1 MTRTRIGLLASG
13 GGSNLQA
20 ILDHLA
26 SLGAARHGDVVLV
39 ASNRPDAGALARA
52 ERAGISRVVLRSP
65 HAPDGAELAGALAD
79 HGVQLVA
86 LAGYMRLVPPEVTAA
101 FRGRMLN
108 VHPALLPEFGGPGMY
123 GPRVHR
129 AVLEAGAAL
138 AAHGVEL
145 VALAGYMRLVPP
157 DVTAAFRGR
166 MLNVHPALL
175 PEFGGPGMYGPRVH
189 RAVLHAGAS
198 LSGPSV
204 HFVDEVYDH
213 GALIAQWP
221 VPVLSHDDEH
231 SLAARVLR
239 AEHLLY
245 PRVVDAVA
253 AGEVR
258 LGSDGRAVSDRFAEP
273 RLPTMDPDLD
283 DATLA
288 AALDE
293 ALARTR

>member
-1 MTRTRIGLLASG
+1 MTRARIAVLASG

-20 ILDHLA
+20 LLDHLA
-26 SLGAARHGDVVLV
+26 ALGDGRHGDVVLV

-52 ERAGISRVVLRSP
+52 DRAGIARVALRSP
-65 HAPDGAELAGALAD
+65 HAPDGVDLDTSLVTHD
-79 HGVQLVA
+79 VDLVA
-86 LAGYMRLVPPEVTAA
+86 LAGYMRLVSPEITAA
-101 FRGRMLN
+101 YRGRMLN

-123 GPRVHR
+123 GR
-129 AVLEAGAAL
+129 
-138 AAHGVEL
+138 
-145 VALAGYMRLVPP
+145 
-157 DVTAAFRGR
+157 
-166 MLNVHPALL
+166 
-175 PEFGGPGMYGPRVH
+175 RVH
-189 RAVLHAGAS
+189 RAVLHAGATF
-198 LSGPSV
+198 SGPSV

-221 VPVLSHDDEH
+221 VPVLPHDDEH

-258 LGSDGRAVSDRFAEP
+258 LGDDGRVVSERFRYP
-273 RLPTMDPDLD
+273 RLPSMDSRLD

-288 AALDE
+288 RTLDD
-293 ALARTR
+293 LLGLPLTSP

>member
-1 MTRTRIGLLASG
+1 MTRTRIAVLASG

-26 SLGAARHGDVVLV
+26 TLGEARHGDVVLV
-39 ASNRPDAGALARA
+39 ASNRPDTGALARA
-52 ERAGISRVVLRSP
+52 ERAGIPRVVLRSP
-65 HAPDGAELAGALAD
+65 HAPDGLELDAALAA

-86 LAGYMRLVPPEVTAA
+86 LAGYMRLIPAEVTAA
-101 FRGRMLN
+101 
-108 VHPALLPEFGGPGMY
+108 Y
-123 GPRVHR
+123 
-129 AVLEAGAAL
+129 
-138 AAHGVEL
+138 
-145 VALAGYMRLVPP
+145 
-157 DVTAAFRGR
+157 RGR

-189 RAVLHAGAS
+189 RAVLHAGAT

-213 GALIAQWP
+213 GAVIAQWP
-221 VPVLSHDDEH
+221 VPVLPHDDEH

-258 LGSDGRAVSDRFAEP
+258 LGDDGRVVSERFAQP
-273 RLPTMDPDLD
+273 RLPTMDPSLD
-283 DATLA
+283 DAGLA
-288 AALDE
+288 IALDE
-293 ALARTR
+293 LLSPK